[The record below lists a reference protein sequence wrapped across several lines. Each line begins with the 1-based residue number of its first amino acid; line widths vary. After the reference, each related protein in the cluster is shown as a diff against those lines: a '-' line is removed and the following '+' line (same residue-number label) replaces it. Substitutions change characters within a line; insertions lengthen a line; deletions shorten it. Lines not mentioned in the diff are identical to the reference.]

1 MASLQGNCTSS
12 NTTRQARHASLAWSL
27 YIVRTSNIAKNRHKH
42 RFASGTV
49 PKNRHLYTIV
59 IRLDPPSPEKTP
71 SPGDRRLSTYSFF
84 DEYGRS
90 IDRLFRSGN
99 VGLTHSLMKH
109 LAKWEPEKKDP
120 LRGSFFSY
128 RPSAGAAPRSVPTQ
142 QTVYVV
148 APTLQL
154 LTISLAKP
162 FLSNTT

>member
-1 MASLQGNCTSS
+1 MTVGEKSVNPLPDGTSS
-12 NTTRQARHASLAWSL
+12 TKR
-27 YIVRTSNIAKNRHKH
+27 
-42 RFASGTV
+42 
-49 PKNRHLYTIV
+49 
-59 IRLDPPSPEKTP
+59 
-71 SPGDRRLSTYSFF
+71 
-84 DEYGRS
+84 
-90 IDRLFRSGN
+90 
-99 VGLTHSLMKH
+99 
-109 LAKWEPEKKDP
+109 EPEKKDP